1 MAASSPDTAPRRPL
15 ALGLLA
21 TLLACGAAAA
31 PYDTQAPINLEAASS
46 DFDYRNNTLVFRQI
60 RITQGQL
67 TVEADEANATG
78 LEFANASWTLK
89 GDVRITVPDGKL
101 AANDAVVSFRDNQ
114 IARAVVRGKP
124 ASFEQRLKESGQL
137 ARGRADAIEY
147 DVRNGTVQ
155 LSGDAW
161 LSDGQNEIRG
171 STLIY
176 DIARQRVAANPGAT
190 TPGGVRITIN
200 PKEPPGR
207 GSDKPGKAGKP
218 APQDAAGATG
228 TPATPPATPA
238 ATPPGTPRP

>member
-1 MAASSPDTAPRRPL
+1 MAASSRNAVRRRPL
-15 ALGLLA
+15 ALALLG

-31 PYDTQAPINLEAASS
+31 PHDTQAPINLEAASS
-46 DFDYRNNTLVFRQI
+46 DFDYRNNTLVFRRV
-60 RITQGQL
+60 RITQGEL
-67 TVEADEANATG
+67 TVEAAEANATG

-101 AANDAVVSFRDNQ
+101 AANDAVVTFRDNQ
-114 IARAVVRGKP
+114 IARAEVHGKP
-124 ASFEQRLKESGQL
+124 ASFEQRLKENGQL

-207 GSDKPGKAGKP
+207 GSDKPGKPASP
-218 APQDAAGATG
+218 APQDSAGSSGA
-228 TPATPPATPA
+228 P
-238 ATPPGTPRP
+238 ATPPGTQRP